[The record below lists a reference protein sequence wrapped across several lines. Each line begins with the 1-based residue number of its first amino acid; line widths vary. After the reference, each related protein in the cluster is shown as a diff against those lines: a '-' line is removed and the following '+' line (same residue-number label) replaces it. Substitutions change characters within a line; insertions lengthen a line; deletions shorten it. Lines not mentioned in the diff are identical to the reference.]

1 MKPRVVVLT
10 TYYRPMLGG
19 VESSAERF
27 ARFLHDEGFG
37 VRVITKRI
45 GPALPDREIIDG
57 IEVRRIGIPGDRAA
71 SGKWLL
77 TAPLFCW
84 LVRHASVYDVVCVI
98 DYRGIGAAA
107 LAARAFTGRPAAFQ
121 GQTPWVLA
129 DDAAAGQPRLVPRL
143 LKTPL
148 RALYRRA
155 DAIVCIS
162 RSLEDE
168 AFSCG
173 VPRERVHFMPNAVD
187 MARFHPPAA
196 GERERLRQERGWA
209 LNRPVC
215 CFVGRLSLE
224 KGLLDLLEAWKL
236 LQPIAAHLVIAGPD
250 MPGNPWN
257 VGPAAREFVAR
268 EGLQDSVEFLG
279 PMADVA
285 PLLRAVDVVVQPS
298 HFEAQGL
305 SAVEA
310 LACGVPVVASSVG
323 GLLDFV
329 VDGQNGRLCPP
340 RNPTALASAIR
351 SVVSDD
357 AFRRRL
363 ADAARASVVDEY
375 DEQRVFSRFG
385 GLLQQL
391 SEERR

>member
-10 TYYRPMLGG
+10 TYYRPIVGG
-19 VESSAERF
+19 VESSAARF

-45 GPALPDREIIDG
+45 GPALPDREVIDG
-57 IEVRRIGIPGDRAA
+57 IEVRRIGIRGDRAA

-107 LAARAFTGRPAAFQ
+107 LAARAFTGRPVAFQ

-129 DDAAAGQPRLVPRL
+129 DDAAAQPRLAPHL
-143 LKTPL
+143 LKIPI

-168 AFSCG
+168 ALSCG

-187 MARFHPPAA
+187 MTRFRPPTPE
-196 GERERLRQERGWA
+196 ERERLRRERGWSGDH
-209 LNRPVC
+209 PVC
-215 CFVGRLSLE
+215 CFIGRLSLE
-224 KGLLDLLEAWKL
+224 KGLLDLLEAWRL
-236 LQPIAAHLVIAGPD
+236 LQPVAARLVIAGPD

-329 VDGQNGRLCPP
+329 IDGRNGRLCPP
-340 RNPTALASAIR
+340 RNPTALANAIR

-357 AFRRRL
+357 TFQRTL
-363 ADAARASVVDEY
+363 SDAARASVLDDY
-375 DEQRVFSRFG
+375 DERRVFSRFG
-385 GLLQQL
+385 ALLQL
-391 SEERR
+391 LCEECR